1 MNHSIPNIRIAREL
15 AARLESVFG
24 VQPHLIIMSPKG
36 LKVDCE
42 GRKSV
47 DRDSGEEIARSDRTW
62 IAFALGQMTLEVQ
75 RSYATSLD
83 GRLQLLMHLSQD
95 IKNPILLYMDL
106 VGHSELMVRSLVTAH
121 IEAIS
126 YREDAKAS
134 KDQIESFIDQV
145 TQDFEELSWLRNA
158 NEYLDLCD
166 AKHPLQ
172 SIASACLPGLK
183 QVIRAQAILFVPA
196 TTSKTNHPFKAGADQ
211 IFATGPSDAELSVC
225 TQFIHEAISDLNG
238 GPLVLNTNFSQKNL
252 PGYEGIRNCILVPI
266 TKGAKTY
273 GWLLAVNKT
282 SQQAHQGNPSDG
294 KNKLTGVSFGTFE
307 ASLLVAASNIMAAQ
321 ARNID
326 FFESQELLLT
336 GVVRA
341 IINAIDAKDTYTCGH
356 SDRVASYAKR
366 IAKRMGLSD
375 DECERVF
382 MAGVLH
388 DVGKIGV
395 PDSILSKPG
404 KLTDFEYEIVKQH
417 PRIGFE
423 ILEHLKQLSY
433 VLPGVLHHHEAYNGS
448 GYPAGL
454 AGEDIPLHGRILA
467 VADAYDAMTSNRPYR
482 SGMPHKKAE
491 AILRAEAGKT
501 WDSSIVDIFLECLA
515 QESGPCSVESTNV
528 PIGLSENPDDP
539 STQSN
544 THIMWRI
551 SSSINNMTIN

>member
-1 MNHSIPNIRIAREL
+1 MNHTIPNIRIAREL

-24 VQPHLIIMSPKG
+24 AQPLLITMSPKG

-42 GRKSV
+42 DGKSV
-47 DRDSGEEIARSDRTW
+47 DWDSGEEIARFDRTW
-62 IAFALGQMTLEVQ
+62 VAFALGQMTLELQ
-75 RSYATSLD
+75 RSYATSHD

-95 IKNPILLYMDL
+95 IKNPILLYLDL
-106 VGHSELMVRSLVTAH
+106 VGHSELIVRSLVEAN
-121 IEAIS
+121 IEALW

-134 KDQIESFIDQV
+134 KNQIESFIDQV

-172 SIASACLPGLK
+172 SIASACLPDLA
-183 QVIRAQAILFVPA
+183 QVIRAQAILYVPVA
-196 TTSKTNHPFKAGADQ
+196 ACKIDNLAKVDANQ
-211 IFATGPSDAELSVC
+211 IFATGPSDAALSVC
-225 TQFIHEAISDLNG
+225 TQFISESIDGLNG
-238 GPLVLNTNFSQKNL
+238 GPLVLNTNSFQQNL

-273 GWLLAVNKT
+273 GWLFAVNKT
-282 SQQAHQGNPSDG
+282 PPNTHQDHLCAGV
-294 KNKLTGVSFGTFE
+294 KKLTGASFGTFE
-307 ASLLVAASNIMAAQ
+307 ASLLVAASNIMSAQ
-321 ARNID
+321 ARNLD

-366 IAKRMGLSD
+366 IAKRLGLSD

-395 PDSILSKPG
+395 PDAILSKPG

-423 ILEHLKQLSY
+423 ILEHLKQLNY

-448 GYPAGL
+448 GYPSGL

-482 SGMPHKKAE
+482 SGMPHEKAE

-501 WDSSIVDIFLECLA
+501 WDARIVDVFLACLA
-515 QESGPCSVESTNV
+515 QEPVPHLAESAQV
-528 PIGLSENPDDP
+528 PICPSGNSYAPD
-539 STQSN
+539 TQSN
-544 THIMWRI
+544 THLMWRI
-551 SSSINNMTIN
+551 SNSINNMTAN

>member
-1 MNHSIPNIRIAREL
+1 MNPFIPNIRIAREL
-15 AARLESVFG
+15 ASRLESVFG
-24 VQPHLIIMSPKG
+24 AQPLLITMSPKG
-36 LKVDCE
+36 LKIDHE
-42 GRKSV
+42 DSKSV
-47 DRDSGEEIARSDRTW
+47 DWDSGEEIARPDRTW
-62 IAFALGQMTLEVQ
+62 VAFALGQMTLELQ

-95 IKNPILLYMDL
+95 IKNPILLYLDL
-106 VGHSELMVRSLVTAH
+106 VGHSELIVRSVVEAN
-121 IEAIS
+121 IEALS

-134 KDQIESFIDQV
+134 KNQIEPFIDQV

-166 AKHPLQ
+166 AKQPLK
-172 SIASACLPGLK
+172 SIASACLPDLA
-183 QVIRAQAILFVPA
+183 QVIRAQTILYVPVA
-196 TTSKTNHPFKAGADQ
+196 PNKTTHLAKVDEDQ
-211 IFATGPSDAELSVC
+211 IFATGTSDAGLSVC
-225 TQFIHEAISDLNG
+225 TQFIHDSIGGLNR
-238 GPLVLNTNFSQKNL
+238 GPLVLNTNFSQQNL

-266 TKGAKTY
+266 AKGAKTY

-282 SQQAHQGNPSDG
+282 SQQNHQGAPSEG
-294 KNKLTGVSFGTFE
+294 ESKLTGNSFGTFE
-307 ASLLVAASNIMAAQ
+307 ASLLVAASNILSAQ
-321 ARNID
+321 ARNLD

-356 SDRVASYAKR
+356 SDRVASYSMR

-395 PDSILSKPG
+395 PDAILSKPG

-423 ILEHLKQLSY
+423 ILEHLKQLNY

-448 GYPAGL
+448 GYPSGL

-482 SGMPHKKAE
+482 SGMPHAKAE

-501 WDSSIVDIFLECLA
+501 WDPKIVEVFLECLA
-515 QESGPCSVESTNV
+515 QESVRRSAESTSV
-528 PIGLSENPDDP
+528 PIGPSENSDDP

-544 THIMWRI
+544 THLMWRI
-551 SSSINNMTIN
+551 SNSINNMIAN